1 MKEKDLESAASY
13 IYRDS
18 PVYAA
23 SFVDRVLEA
32 GRSLDAF
39 AERGKNNLEST
50 AETLSLVMVRKP
62 PLLYALGQYFCQA
75 NGPSK
80 KKTQFR
86 DVVDYVE

>member
-39 AERGKNNLEST
+39 AERGRVVPKLST
-50 AETLSLVMVRKP
+50 VFHKYANVLKSLP
-62 PLLYALGQYFCQA
+62 TSL
-75 NGPSK
+75 
-80 KKTQFR
+80 
-86 DVVDYVE
+86 